1 MEEPIMSI
9 AVADEILG
17 SAMKLPDTVRARIA
31 EALISSL
38 DTPADQNVDR
48 AWQIEINKRL
58 HEIDSGAVKCIPWEE
73 IRDRLY
79 RNANVCR

>member
-1 MEEPIMSI
+1 M
-9 AVADEILG
+9 
-17 SAMKLPDTVRARIA
+17 
-31 EALISSL
+31 
-38 DTPADQNVDR
+38 
-48 AWQIEINKRL
+48 EINKRI